1 MTKLIILQM
10 EKNIS
15 TLEKQPTKT
24 LMVFDLY
31 PVIKT
36 PTKKIVNIKK
46 LRNLEKLF
54 LSSFEKIKPKRIN
67 I

>member
-1 MTKLIILQM
+1 MNKKIR
-10 EKNIS
+10 
-15 TLEKQPTKT
+15 QPTKT
-24 LMVFDLY
+24 LMVFDLS

-46 LRNLEKLF
+46 LKNLEKLF
-54 LSSFEKIKPKRIN
+54 LSNLEKIKPKRIN